1 MESCCVEEFL
11 PSAEAED
18 IWGFTRAMEMV
29 GGVSLVIVFSLCKG
43 MDAQWSSHETQ
54 MAMQS
59 KCFKESTAMQA
70 ALFSQH
76 SFMAYVVEYV
86 QTCKYLGSVF
96 GDKFEI

>member
-1 MESCCVEEFL
+1 
-11 PSAEAED
+11 
-18 IWGFTRAMEMV
+18 
-29 GGVSLVIVFSLCKG
+29 
-43 MDAQWSSHETQ
+43 